1 MFFSLLLSFLCTY
14 QLPSSNRIF
23 DGLLGVDTHGSRS
36 WGDVVLTPSSASEAP
51 GGPLWPAEST
61 PRFLPAGSWEG
72 PRISTSTKSP
82 AGVLGWEALLYIV
95 HCCEWGYDSSFTQL
109 LRLGTMFSLELLA
122 VTLLMQHSCM
132 CLLVTSICIYAGA
145 GLTLRVKLLCHGV
158 GNSTRCFS
166 KEATWVPAS
175 PAAVGG
181 SLTTLGV
188 VCLSILASVMGL
200 KRYFMV
206 VLIVCAIRLKNLRA
220 FLCVYWLPRDPLF
233 LK

>member
-1 MFFSLLLSFLCTY
+1 
-14 QLPSSNRIF
+14 
-23 DGLLGVDTHGSRS
+23 
-36 WGDVVLTPSSASEAP
+36 
-51 GGPLWPAEST
+51 
-61 PRFLPAGSWEG
+61 
-72 PRISTSTKSP
+72 
-82 AGVLGWEALLYIV
+82 
-95 HCCEWGYDSSFTQL
+95 
-109 LRLGTMFSLELLA
+109 MFSLELLA

-166 KEATWVPAS
+166 KEAAWVPAS

-220 FLCVYWLPRDPLF
+220 FLCVY
-233 LK
+233 

>member
-1 MFFSLLLSFLCTY
+1 MYLPTSIFQQNFWWSPRCRYSWVSLPGRCGPHTFKCIRSTRRAFVASWVHPQVPTCSVLRGARNKHLH
-14 QLPSSNRIF
+14 QIPSRCSWLR
-23 DGLLGVDTHGSRS
+23 GSAVRS
-36 WGDVVLTPSSASEAP
+36 TL
-51 GGPLWPAEST
+51 
-61 PRFLPAGSWEG
+61 
-72 PRISTSTKSP
+72 
-82 AGVLGWEALLYIV
+82 
-95 HCCEWGYDSSFTQL
+95 CEWGYDSSFTQL
-109 LRLGTMFSLELLA
+109 LRLCTVSSLELLGT
-122 VTLLMQHSCM
+122 TLLIQHSCI

-166 KEATWVPAS
+166 KAAAWVPAS

-200 KRYFMV
+200 RWYFMV
-206 VLIVCAIRLKNLRA
+206 VLTVYAIWLKNLSA

-233 LK
+233 